1 MFSYRTAI
9 ILQPFL
15 ALIDAVGYLLFF
27 WLRFRT
33 LGEPKRIL
41 LIRLE
46 HVGDVVLT
54 TPAFRALRKRYP
66 QARID
71 VLCRDFTAPLLE
83 KNKNVSNVISWNAPW
98 LSNIGKKDSLF
109 SVRKVI
115 NKLRKNKYDLAID
128 FHGDIRNILLAN
140 AVAYYRIGFGC
151 RGFGFLLTKRIPYET
166 SHAIDRALALA
177 KAAGAPAVG
186 KETELT
192 VAAADQKFAQKL
204 LSHDT
209 RWVCIAPGSG
219 RTAKNWLNERWAAVA
234 DELIEKKNILIVFT
248 GSPGEKEMVSDIVQR
263 MRHPEKA
270 LNMCGKTNLT
280 QLAAVL
286 QRCLLVLSPDSG
298 TMHLARAMKTPL
310 IGLFTKENAKEWGYN
325 EKVFRRIAGKDA
337 EAITAEQV
345 LDKIG
350 SLNVL

>member
-1 MFSYRTAI
+1 MFGYRTAF

-15 ALIDAVGYLLFF
+15 ALIDAIGYVLFVL
-27 WLRFRT
+27 LRFRK

-66 QARID
+66 KARID

-83 KNKNVSNVISWNAPW
+83 KNKNVSTVINWNAPW
-98 LSNIGKKDSLF
+98 LSNIGKKESLF

-128 FHGDIRNILLAN
+128 FHGDVRNILLAT
-140 AVAYYRIGFGC
+140 AVARYRIGFCC
-151 RGFGFLLTKRIPYET
+151 RGFGFLLNKRVPYET

-177 KAAGAPAVG
+177 QAAGAAVG
-186 KETELT
+186 SRETELA
-192 VAAADQKFAQKL
+192 VSAADQKFAQKL
-204 LSHDT
+204 LGHDT

-219 RTAKNWLNERWAAVA
+219 RIEKNWLNERWAEVA
-234 DELIEKKNILIVFT
+234 DELIEKKNMFIVFT
-248 GSPGEKEMVSDIVQR
+248 GSPGEKVMVDDIVLR
-263 MRHPEKA
+263 MRNSQKA
-270 LNMCGKTNLT
+270 LNLCGKTNLT
-280 QLAAVL
+280 QLAAVV

-325 EKVFRRIAGKDA
+325 EKVFRHIAGKGA
-337 EAITAEQV
+337 KAITVEQV